1 MRKYGSRST
10 RSSPI
15 AWTGFLDRVH
25 LSDPREL
32 RVAHSLLLALCHKLL
47 PRPSGLF
54 LLLWLLLFAP
64 LASYPPAWSR
74 SSLPFL
80 PLIWVEEASNSFFS
94 LSLKVWRKRLG
105 HTLVCALAIYPFV
118 CFIVFITV
126 FFGGVGIGIYFAYPS
141 FLKCEC
147 SALKEKSIRHS
158 SFVNNVPKEKKEKKK
173 RCPAN
178 RLLWMFCWRG
188 KCFSREKC
196 CAKEKNITLQEKK
209 CCRNEIWKEKWK
221 IVVVAWWTNKAC

>member
-74 SSLPFL
+74 SSLPCL
-80 PLIWVEEASNSFFS
+80 PLIWVEEASNSFFPS
-94 LSLKVWRKRLG
+94 QRLG
-105 HTLVCALAIYPFV
+105 HALVCALASYISLCLFHCIYYSLFL
-118 CFIVFITV
+118 
-126 FFGGVGIGIYFAYPS
+126 GAIGIYFAYPP

-147 SALKEKSIRHS
+147 SALKQKSLRHS
-158 SFVNNVPKEKKEKKK
+158 SFVMSPRKKKEKK
-173 RCPAN
+173 RC
-178 RLLWMFCWRG
+178 
-188 KCFSREKC
+188 
-196 CAKEKNITLQEKK
+196 LQ
-209 CCRNEIWKEKWK
+209 C
-221 IVVVAWWTNKAC
+221 